1 MGPAGR
7 AHSRPDAGRLH
18 SVPCPGLQLGAP
30 RPTRCSSGA
39 PCPVGG
45 KAEAQVPG
53 LWTPALGEWG
63 RGDWRPKGPGASK
76 LEAALLPPAEPSFPV
91 LGGPGWACKPLAV
104 GWLSAL
110 FRATPGPRALDSQ
123 LGSSSC
129 GRGAGW
135 SCRGCEWPVAKRQG
149 PALAPGC
156 PSAWSICSVEP

>member
-53 LWTPALGEWG
+53 LWMSALGEWG
-63 RGDWRPKGPGASK
+63 WGDWRPKGPGASK

-91 LGGPGWACKPLAV
+91 LGGPGWACEPLAV

-110 FRATPGPRALDSQ
+110 FRVTPGARALDSQ

-135 SCRGCEWPVAKRQG
+135 SCRGCEWPSARG
-149 PALAPGC
+149 PHWLQAVPPPGA
-156 PSAWSICSVEP
+156 SAAWIRP